1 MNVLSSFGF
10 YSAAIFD
17 LPIACRRQFIMH
29 IIVKCM
35 IPCTCTPLWACCK
48 LLSIYVK
55 SWHTAS
61 QDPATGTVQ
70 WSSNSH
76 SAGDH
81 VSATDI
87 YRIEQEEGG
96 REGGGDQ
103 GGGRGVEYLI
113 VWVKLSHLT
122 EWGVCAW
129 HSHVDHAYAHVW
141 MCMCIC
147 TVCMCV
153 RVCICVCLHV
163 CVHDLKVH
171 VCCYAVPPTSVVQ

>member
-1 MNVLSSFGF
+1 MAFTVQQYLIYVLHAEDSSLCA
-10 YSAAIFD
+10 S
-17 LPIACRRQFIMH
+17 LL
-29 IIVKCM
+29 IVKCT

-129 HSHVDHAYAHVW
+129 HMWIMHLYMCECVRAYVHCACVSVW
-141 MCMCIC
+141 AYVCA
-147 TVCMCV
+147 CMCV
-153 RVCICVCLHV
+153 RMIWKFMCVTMQSHQPV
-163 CVHDLKVH
+163 
-171 VCCYAVPPTSVVQ
+171 